1 MARPLRIQ
9 YRDAYYHVT
18 CRGNDRRSIYRED
31 SDRGLFLEKL
41 KASLEIYGVALHAYV
56 LMGKHFHLLVQTP
69 KAYLSEFMRHL
80 NIAYTGA
87 YNRRHKRVGH
97 LYQGRYKA
105 ILVEGDIYL
114 LELSR
119 YLHLNPIRIK
129 PHKGKG
135 FAEQRRVLEK
145 YRWSSLRGYLKAS
158 ERESWVNYDEVLG
171 QVGGSR
177 SRYRQ
182 FIDEGIE
189 KGYDTPWENL
199 KGQVVLGREEFV
211 RKLKG
216 KTNGKA
222 SSREQPSMKVL
233 EAVSPDEVLK
243 KVSRALGVKAEEL
256 VGKRPARR
264 DYRGLVMEMMYRH
277 GRMGQREI
285 GRRIGGLDYS
295 TVSRERKRLREKMA
309 VDRELNR
316 LVQKTE
322 RGLSESLSG

>member
-18 CRGNDRRSIYRED
+18 CRGNDRRSIYRDD
-31 SDRGLFLEKL
+31 SDRELFLEKL
-41 KASLEIYGVALHAYV
+41 KTSLEIYGVALHAYV
-56 LMGKHFHLLVQTP
+56 LMGNHFHLLVQTP
-69 KAYLSEFMRHL
+69 KANLSEFMRHF

-135 FAEQRRVLEK
+135 YAEQWRVLEK
-145 YRWSSLRGYLKAS
+145 YRWNSLRGYLRATA
-158 ERESWVNYDEVLG
+158 RESWVNYDEVLG

-177 SRYRQ
+177 SRYRH
-182 FIDEGIE
+182 FIEEGIE
-189 KGYDTPWENL
+189 GGYDTPWEKL

-216 KTNGKA
+216 KTGGKA

-233 EAVSPDEVLK
+233 EAVGPDEVLR
-243 KVSRALGVKAEEL
+243 KVSRELGIRSQEL

-264 DYRGLVMEMMYRH
+264 DWRALAMEMMYRH
-277 GRMGQREI
+277 GQMGQGEI
-285 GRRIGGLDYS
+285 GKRMGGLDYS
-295 TVSRERKRLREKMA
+295 TVSRERKRLRERMV
-309 VDRELNR
+309 VDRGLKR
-316 LVQKTE
+316 LVEKAE
-322 RGLSESLSG
+322 RSLNQR

>member
-18 CRGNDRRSIYRED
+18 CRGNDRRSIYRDD
-31 SDRGLFLEKL
+31 SDRELFLEKL

-56 LMGKHFHLLVQTP
+56 LMGNHFHLLVQTP
-69 KAYLSEFMRHL
+69 KANLSEFMRHF

-105 ILVEGDIYL
+105 ILVEGDTYL

-135 FAEQRRVLEK
+135 YAEQLKVLEK
-145 YRWSSLRGYLKAS
+145 YRWSSLRGYLKAT
-158 ERESWVNYDEVLG
+158 ERESWVKYDEVLG

-211 RKLKG
+211 GKLKG

-222 SSREQPSMKVL
+222 SSREQPSMKIL
-233 EAVSPDEVLK
+233 EAVSPDEALK
-243 KVSRALGVKAEEL
+243 KVSRELGIKTEEL

-264 DYRGLVMEMMYRH
+264 DGRALVMEMMYRY
-277 GRMGQREI
+277 GRLGQVEI
-285 GRRIGGLDYS
+285 GRLMGGLDYS
-295 TVSRERKRLREKMA
+295 TVSRERKRLREKTD
-309 VDRELNR
+309 VDRDLKR
-316 LVQKTE
+316 LVDKTE
-322 RGLSESLSG
+322 RGFNQR

>member
-9 YRDAYYHVT
+9 YSGAYYHVT
-18 CRGNDRRSIYRED
+18 CQGNDRRSIYRDD

-41 KASLEIYGVALHAYV
+41 KASIEIYGVALHAYV
-56 LMGKHFHLLVQTP
+56 LMGNHFHLLVQTP
-69 KAYLSEFMRHL
+69 KANLSEFMRHF

-105 ILVEGDIYL
+105 ILVEGDTYL

-129 PHKGKG
+129 PHKRRGYN
-135 FAEQRRVLEK
+135 EQWRVLEK
-145 YRWSSLRGYLKAS
+145 YRWSSLRGYLRAT

-182 FIDEGIE
+182 FIEEGLE
-189 KGYDTPWENL
+189 SGYDTPWEKL
-199 KGQVVLGREEFV
+199 KGQVILGREEFV

-222 SSREQPSMKVL
+222 SSREQPSMKIL

-243 KVSRALGVKAEEL
+243 KVSRELGIKTEEL

-264 DYRGLVMEMMYRH
+264 DCRALVMEMMYRY
-277 GRMGQREI
+277 GRVGQVEI
-285 GRRIGGLDYS
+285 GRLMGGLDYS
-295 TVSRERKRLREKMA
+295 TVSRERKRLREKTD
-309 VDRELNR
+309 VDRDLKR
-316 LVQKTE
+316 LVHKTE
-322 RGLSESLSG
+322 RGFNQR

>member
-1 MARPLRIQ
+1 MARSLRIQ
-9 YRDAYYHVT
+9 YVDAYYHVT
-18 CRGNDRRSIYRED
+18 CRGNDRRSIYRDD
-31 SDRGLFLEKL
+31 SDRELFLEKL
-41 KASLEIYGVALHAYV
+41 KASLEIYGVTLHAYV
-56 LMGKHFHLLVQTP
+56 LMGNHFHLLVQTP
-69 KAYLSEFMRHL
+69 KANLSEFMRHF

-105 ILVEGDIYL
+105 ILVEGDTYL

-129 PHKGKG
+129 PHKGRG
-135 FAEQRRVLEK
+135 YNEQWRVLEK

-158 ERESWVNYDEVLG
+158 ERESWVNYDEVLD

-177 SRYRQ
+177 SRYSQ

-189 KGYDTPWENL
+189 SGYDTPWEKL
-199 KGQVVLGREEFV
+199 KGQVILGREEFV

-216 KTNGKA
+216 KTNRKA

-243 KVSRALGVKAEEL
+243 KVSRELGIKTEEL
-256 VGKRPARR
+256 LGKRPARR
-264 DYRGLVMEMMYRH
+264 DGRALVMEMMYRH
-277 GRMGQREI
+277 GPVGQREI
-285 GRRIGGLDYS
+285 GRRMGGLDYS

-309 VDRELNR
+309 MDRELKR
-316 LVQKTE
+316 LVEKAE
-322 RGLSESLSG
+322 RTLNQR

>member
-18 CRGNDRRSIYRED
+18 CRGNDRRSIYRDD
-31 SDRGLFLEKL
+31 SDRELFLEKL
-41 KASLEIYGVALHAYV
+41 KTSLEIYGVALHAYV
-56 LMGKHFHLLVQTP
+56 LMGNHFHLLVQTP
-69 KAYLSEFMRHL
+69 KANLSEFMRHF

-135 FAEQRRVLEK
+135 YAEQWRVLEK
-145 YRWSSLRGYLKAS
+145 YRWNSLRGYLRAT

-182 FIDEGIE
+182 FIEEGIE
-189 KGYDTPWENL
+189 GGYDTPWEKL

-216 KTNGKA
+216 KTSGKA

-233 EAVSPDEVLK
+233 EAVGPDEVLR
-243 KVSRALGVKAEEL
+243 KVSRELGIKISRNWW
-256 VGKRPARR
+256 GS
-264 DYRGLVMEMMYRH
+264 
-277 GRMGQREI
+277 
-285 GRRIGGLDYS
+285 GRRGETGGH
-295 TVSRERKRLREKMA
+295 
-309 VDRELNR
+309 
-316 LVQKTE
+316 
-322 RGLSESLSG
+322 

>member
-1 MARPLRIQ
+1 
-9 YRDAYYHVT
+9 VT

-31 SDRGLFLEKL
+31 SDRELFLEKL

-56 LMGKHFHLLVQTP
+56 LMGNHFHLLVQTP

-105 ILVEGDIYL
+105 ILVEEDIYL

-129 PHKGKG
+129 PYKGKG
-135 FAEQRRVLEK
+135 YAEQWRVLEK

-158 ERESWVNYDEVLG
+158 EREFWVKYDEVLG

-177 SRYRQ
+177 SRYRE

-285 GRRIGGLDYS
+285 GRRIGGLDCS

>member
-18 CRGNDRRSIYRED
+18 RRGNDRRSIYRED
-31 SDRGLFLEKL
+31 SDRELFLEKL
-41 KASLEIYGVALHAYV
+41 KASLEIYGVVLHAYV
-56 LMGKHFHLLVQTP
+56 LMGNHFHLLVQTP
-69 KAYLSEFMRHL
+69 KANLSEFMRHFY
-80 NIAYTGA
+80 IAYTGA

-105 ILVEGDIYL
+105 ILVEGYIYL

-233 EAVSPDEVLK
+233 EAVSPDEVLN

-309 VDRELNR
+309 VDRELNS

>member
-9 YRDAYYHVT
+9 YSGAYYHVT
-18 CRGNDRRSIYRED
+18 CQGNDRRSIYRDD

-41 KASLEIYGVALHAYV
+41 KASIEIYGVALHAYV
-56 LMGKHFHLLVQTP
+56 LMGNHFHLLVQTP
-69 KAYLSEFMRHL
+69 KANLSEFMRHF

-105 ILVEGDIYL
+105 ILVEGDTYL

-129 PHKGKG
+129 PHKGRG
-135 FAEQRRVLEK
+135 YNEQWRVLEK
-145 YRWSSLRGYLKAS
+145 YRWSSLRGYLRAT

-182 FIDEGIE
+182 FIEEGLE
-189 KGYDTPWENL
+189 SGYDTPWEKL
-199 KGQVVLGREEFV
+199 KGQVILGREEFV

-222 SSREQPSMKVL
+222 SSREQPSMKIL

-243 KVSRALGVKAEEL
+243 KVSRELGIKTEEL

-264 DYRGLVMEMMYRH
+264 DCRALVMEMMYRY
-277 GRMGQREI
+277 GRVGQVEI
-285 GRRIGGLDYS
+285 GRLMGGLDYS
-295 TVSRERKRLREKMA
+295 TVSRERKRLREKTD
-309 VDRELNR
+309 VDRDLKR
-316 LVQKTE
+316 LVHKTE
-322 RGLSESLSG
+322 RGFNQR